1 MDPHLPAVIK
11 QFQVQGH
18 LCDCKPYGSGHIHD
32 TYRVVCNSD
41 GQEHDYLLQQINDRV
56 FHHIPAMM
64 DNIERV
70 TQTLA
75 QQSSTPDARHCLRL
89 VPTITGESFWQD
101 PHYGQWRMY
110 DFVTG
115 SISLD
120 VAQHH
125 TQIEQAALA
134 YGHFLT
140 SLQSLPAESLHE
152 TIAHFHDGQV
162 RYRNL
167 QEAIADDSCQRLH
180 QVQEEVSFI
189 EAHRD
194 ILQRP
199 LQLQTEGQLPL
210 RVTHNDTKL
219 NNVLIDEQTGAGLCV
234 IDLDTVMPGL
244 VLYDFGDMVRTMI
257 CDAPEDE
264 PDSTQIHIDLDRF
277 EAIARGFSQGI
288 DNLLTTEEV
297 DSLVLG
303 AHFMPLIMATRFL
316 TDFLQGDIYY
326 KTDHLNHN
334 LDRCRVQLAL
344 TEQLLDHTDELCDII
359 RRVFP

>member
-1 MDPHLPAVIK
+1 MATFNLLAV
-11 QFQVQGH
+11 
-18 LCDCKPYGSGHIHD
+18 L
-32 TYRVVCNSD
+32 
-41 GQEHDYLLQQINDRV
+41 
-56 FHHIPAMM
+56 
-64 DNIERV
+64 
-70 TQTLA
+70 
-75 QQSSTPDARHCLRL
+75 
-89 VPTITGESFWQD
+89 
-101 PHYGQWRMY
+101 
-110 DFVTG
+110 
-115 SISLD
+115 
-120 VAQHH
+120 
-125 TQIEQAALA
+125 
-134 YGHFLT
+134 
-140 SLQSLPAESLHE
+140 SLPNLC
-152 TIAHFHDGQV
+152 TKPIAHFHDGQV

-303 AHFMPLIMATRFL
+303 GPLHAPDYGNAFSHRLSARGTS
-316 TDFLQGDIYY
+316 TTKPTTSTTTWTAVAYSW
-326 KTDHLNHN
+326 
-334 LDRCRVQLAL
+334 
-344 TEQLLDHTDELCDII
+344 
-359 RRVFP
+359 P